1 MTKIREESIESFH
14 CFENLT
20 IENSQDGKRKVCVDG
35 KEIDLSKIISLKVEL
50 DCEGTRLEVRSIKF
64 RDW

>member
-1 MTKIREESIESFH
+1 MTKIKEESIEQFC
-14 CFENLT
+14 CFDNLSITNEN
-20 IENSQDGKRKVCVDG
+20 GKRTVMVDG

-50 DCEGTRLEVRSIKF
+50 DLDGTRLEVHSIKF

>member
-1 MTKIREESIESFH
+1 MAKIKEESIEQFH
-14 CFENLT
+14 CFDSLAIKNEG
-20 IENSQDGKRKVCVDG
+20 DKRTVVVDG

-50 DCEGTRLEVRSIKF
+50 DCNGTRLEVRSIKF

>member
-1 MTKIREESIESFH
+1 MTKIEEESVEKFH
-14 CFENLT
+14 CFENLSIT
-20 IENSQDGKRKVCVDG
+20 NENGKRTITVDG

-50 DCEGTRLEVRSIKF
+50 DCNGTRLEVRSIKF

>member
-1 MTKIREESIESFH
+1 MAKIEEECVEKFH
-14 CFENLT
+14 CFESLSITN
-20 IENSQDGKRKVCVDG
+20 ENRKRTVTVDG

-50 DCEGTRLEVRSIKF
+50 DCNGTRLEVRSIKF

>member
-1 MTKIREESIESFH
+1 MTKIKEEIIEQSHCLDSLSITN
-14 CFENLT
+14 EN
-20 IENSQDGKRKVCVDG
+20 GKRTVMVDG

-50 DCEGTRLEVRSIKF
+50 DCNGTRLEVHSMKF